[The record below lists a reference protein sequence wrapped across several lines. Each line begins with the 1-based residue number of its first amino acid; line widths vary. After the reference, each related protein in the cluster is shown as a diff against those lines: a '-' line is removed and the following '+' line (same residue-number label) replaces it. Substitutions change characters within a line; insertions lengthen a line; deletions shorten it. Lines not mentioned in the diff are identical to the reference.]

1 SSQMYAPPSLHSA
14 NEFRLPFPTH
24 VGISKV
30 QFCQD
35 KSSNLLAV
43 SAWDGTVRV
52 YEVKD
57 HMDSHE
63 TGIYYH
69 GKPALCCTFADRRTV
84 ASGGADFMVKM
95 FDVEGRKDWVVGQ
108 HAAPVRCIEYSERMN
123 CLVTG
128 SWDSSVR
135 LWDPRAQGAV
145 QTSSVSDKV
154 YAMDTKGDKLIVATR
169 SRAIHIYDVRS
180 LREPEQTRESPLKY
194 QSRALSIFPKGDAF
208 VVSSIEGR
216 VAVEYVDPNENTRK
230 YAFKCHRTKDSG
242 DGSELIFPVNAIAF
256 HPQFNTFASG
266 GSDAVV
272 NLWDPFNRKR
282 LVQLHKF
289 DTSIM
294 SLAFSA
300 TGDQLA
306 IASSYGYEQESDPV
320 PMPDNTITIRRIAD
334 NECRPKT

>member
-1 SSQMYAPPSLHSA
+1 MYSAPSLHNS

-30 QFCQD
+30 QWCHERG
-35 KSSNLLAV
+35 SNLLAV

-52 YEVKD
+52 FDVKD
-57 HMDSHE
+57 YSDSHE
-63 TGIYYH
+63 CGIYYH
-69 GKPALCCTFADRRTV
+69 GKPALCCTFVDHRSV

-95 FDVEGRKDWVVGQ
+95 MDIEGRKDWTLGQ
-108 HAAPVRCIEYSERMN
+108 HAAPVRCMEYSAR
-123 CLVTG
+123 LGYIATG
-128 SWDSSVR
+128 SWDSSVK
-135 LWDPRAQGAV
+135 LWDPRAQGGAV
-145 QTSSVSDKV
+145 QTGSVSDKV

-169 SRAIHIYDVRS
+169 SRVIHIYDVRS
-180 LREPEQTRESPLKY
+180 MREPEQTRESPLKY
-194 QSRALSIFPKGDAF
+194 QTRALSIFPSGDAF

-216 VAVEYVDPNENTRK
+216 VAVEYVDPNENQRK

-256 HPQFNTFASG
+256 HPHHNTFASG

-289 DTSIM
+289 DTTIA
-294 SLAFSA
+294 SLSFSSS
-300 TGDQLA
+300 GDQLA
-306 IASSYGYEQESDPV
+306 IASSYGYEQETDPM
-320 PMPDNTITIRRIAD
+320 PMPDNTITIRRVAD
-334 NECRPKT
+334 AECRPRS